1 MKFIIFFFL
10 VNELY
15 FAYYP
20 FSNDLIL
27 NNTELIVPLVNETNQ
42 DLIFVTGNYTSTYIY
57 WLFYKY
63 NDYLEGTRRYI
74 EGDAGYRFNNV
85 DIILTG
91 NKLEYYFFSAFFE
104 EKNGSRIFLLGENE
118 SEEYYANMVDDF
130 FIGTLKQLNSYYYL
144 ISKKNEIIRIETS
157 FNFTEGRYMFKY
169 NYKQFYE
176 KDQQLYSVSCDIC
189 KNNECYICS
198 YFINEKNYG
207 ISSYSNEFNLFYK
220 KEYKVEYDSGSPIQ
234 GNYFNKILYF
244 KDNTKFITV
253 NAIEK
258 DTIRLRYFE
267 SNKDSLIN
275 KLNIKN
281 INNDYIDIKNT
292 QIEPYLDSNDIA
304 VLGTDKIIQ
313 AFCDEDKI
321 IISIFQ
327 FYNEDES
334 VLTVKTF
341 NTELPVK
348 NPKLVIWQNK
358 IVLSLI
364 YKETGNYNSSRFF
377 IFGNPT
383 LKDKSNQI
391 NKNINNN
398 DNIKINIFAIEDDLI
413 FSNAFA
419 FCKILSIPEDFVFT
433 DLIDKTEIT
442 QGQILQAQNNEIVF
456 KKYKKNINVNLSL
469 QAMMIGDFK
478 NNTFEIFPSNAEAPK
493 EDKINHGGIT
503 IDLNINI
510 STCNN
515 GFYEIEFEYGMCT
528 NTRPEG
534 YYLDIE
540 NNIFKQCNRK
550 CSECISGS
558 YDDSNMMCLKCIKGY
573 TYDPKTLNCYLKSN
587 EQKENNL
594 KIEPEKNM
602 YFWFFIVIII
612 ISLVI
617 ISLYIIVP
625 WCRKKETDVQKENK
639 FEKKEKNIDE
649 KSLLPEKEMKDM

>member
-42 DLIFVTGNYTSTYIY
+42 DLLFVTGNYTSTYIY
-57 WLFYKY
+57 WLFFKY
-63 NDYLEGTRRYI
+63 NDYLEGTKRYI
-74 EGDAGYRFNNV
+74 DGDPGYRFNNA

-104 EKNGSRIFLLGENE
+104 DKNFTRIVLMGENE
-118 SEEYYANMVDDF
+118 SEEAYVDMVDDN
-130 FIGTLKQLNSYYYL
+130 FIGTFKQLNSYYYL

-157 FNFTEGRYMFKY
+157 FNFSERNDMFKL
-169 NYKQFYE
+169 NSEQFYE

-207 ISSYSNEFNLFYK
+207 ISSYSNEFKLFYK
-220 KEYKVEYDSGSPIQ
+220 KEYESGAADQS
-234 GNYFNKILYF
+234 NYFNKILYF
-244 KDNTKFITV
+244 KDNTKFITI
-253 NAIEK
+253 NAIDK
-258 DTIRLRYFE
+258 DTMRLRYFE
-267 SNKDSLIN
+267 SNKDSVIN
-275 KLNIKN
+275 KLNIRN
-281 INNDYIDIKNT
+281 INSDHIDIKNT
-292 QIEPYLDSNDIA
+292 QINPYHDSNDIA
-304 VLGTDKIIQ
+304 VFGTDKIIK
-313 AFCDEDKI
+313 AFCDENKI
-321 IISIFQ
+321 IISIIQ
-327 FYNEDES
+327 FYNEDDS
-334 VLTVKTF
+334 LLTVKTF
-341 NTELPVK
+341 NTDLPVK
-348 NPKLVIWQNK
+348 NPKLVIWKNK

-364 YKETGNYNSSRFF
+364 YQETGNYNSSRFF

-383 LKDKSNQI
+383 LKDKNNQI

-398 DNIKINIFAIEDDLI
+398 NNIKINIFTIEDDLI

-419 FCKILSIPEDFVFT
+419 FCKILSVPEDFVFT

-442 QGQILQAQNNEIVF
+442 QGQILPAQNNEIVF

-478 NNTFEIFPSNAEAPK
+478 NSTFEIFPSSAEAPK

-534 YYLDIE
+534 YYLDTE

-550 CSECISGS
+550 CSECITGS
-558 YDDSNMMCLKCIKGY
+558 YDDSNMKCLKCIKGY
-573 TYDPKTLNCYLKSN
+573 TYDPKTYNCFLKSN
-587 EQKENNL
+587 ELKENDV
-594 KIEPEKNM
+594 KMEPEKNM
-602 YFWFFIVIII
+602 YFWFFIVILLF
-612 ISLVI
+612 SLVI

-625 WCRKKETDVQKENK
+625 WCRKKEANTQKENK
-639 FEKKEKNIDE
+639 SSNIIEKIDE
-649 KSLLPEKEMKDM
+649 NPLMPDKEMENIEN